1 MFGAEQT
8 RAGQASKLDVPPL
21 QEFALTAS
29 LTPQQIT
36 ILRRVAEGL
45 GLPAYVLRPRNCA
58 QDVEVLRLLGF
69 IAADAGALSIASAG
83 SDYLAMLDS
92 GGSLPRLANLRVV
105 HGRDQSISVEHWPQ
119 EY

>member
-1 MFGAEQT
+1 VANR
-8 RAGQASKLDVPPL
+8 RAPVGHPSWRPAL

-36 ILRRVAEGL
+36 ILRRVADGL

-58 QDVEVLRLLGF
+58 QDVESLCLFGF
-69 IAADAGALSIASAG
+69 VVSDGGALSIAPPG
-83 SDYLAMLDS
+83 LEYLTTFDS
-92 GGSLPRLANLRVV
+92 GGSPLPLANLRVV
-105 HGRDQSISVEHWPQ
+105 HGRDHSISVEHWPQ